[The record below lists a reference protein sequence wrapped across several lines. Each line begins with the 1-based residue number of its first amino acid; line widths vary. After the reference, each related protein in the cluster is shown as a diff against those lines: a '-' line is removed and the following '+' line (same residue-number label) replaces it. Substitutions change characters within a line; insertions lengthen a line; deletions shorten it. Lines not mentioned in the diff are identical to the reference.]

1 MNAPTI
7 FQQLV
12 IAVVGIASLPL
23 VVALLVKIHL
33 LPLSVYLL
41 AVNSFP
47 AWAQQRQTGC
57 IVALILCIAYPALM
71 WGAKLYRRW
80 QEERYWRGYLLATA
94 RKLNR
99 VENIAE
105 ERPGQWDC
113 NDDYDY

>member
-12 IAVVGIASLPL
+12 IAAIGIASIPL
-23 VVALLVKIHL
+23 VVAILAKIHL

-57 IVALILCIAYPALM
+57 TVALILCIAYPALM

-80 QEERYWRGYLLATA
+80 QEERYWSGYLLATA
-94 RKLNR
+94 QKLNR
-99 VENIAE
+99 IEDME
-105 ERPGQWDC
+105 EEQPGQ
-113 NDDYDY
+113 

>member
-12 IAVVGIASLPL
+12 IAFIGIASIPL
-23 VVALLVKIHL
+23 VVAILAKIHL

-57 IVALILCIAYPALM
+57 TVALILCIAYPALM
-71 WGAKLYRRW
+71 WGAMLYRRC

-94 RKLNR
+94 QKLNR
-99 VENIAE
+99 IKDME
-105 ERPGQWDC
+105 EEQPGQWDY
-113 NDDYDY
+113 YDC

>member
-12 IAVVGIASLPL
+12 IAFVGIASIPL
-23 VVALLVKIHL
+23 VVAILAKIHL

-47 AWAQQRQTGC
+47 AWTQQRQTGC
-57 IVALILCIAYPALM
+57 TVALILCIAYPALM
-71 WGAKLYRRW
+71 WGAKIYRRW

-94 RKLNR
+94 QKLNR
-99 VENIAE
+99 IEDME
-105 ERPGQWDC
+105 EEQPEQWEYYDC
-113 NDDYDY
+113 